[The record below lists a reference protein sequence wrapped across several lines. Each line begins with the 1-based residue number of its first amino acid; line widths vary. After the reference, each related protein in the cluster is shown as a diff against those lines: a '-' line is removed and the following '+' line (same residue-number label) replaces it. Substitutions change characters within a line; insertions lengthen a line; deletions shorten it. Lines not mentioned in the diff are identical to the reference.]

1 MYVTDT
7 VRWGRVSAPMTLLFL
22 FFLFVVFLVLVVRHQ
37 NKKNR
42 AEQVHIASL
51 VPVEREAY
59 LAKKAA
65 LAQRKQESQDSW
77 NYGSLNPHMICQH
90 CGVRGRTRTKRNTTK
105 QGISGGKAT
114 AALLTGGVSLL
125 ATGLSR
131 KVANTQAHCG
141 NCRNVWYF

>member
-1 MYVTDT
+1 MG
-7 VRWGRVSAPMTLLFL
+7 WLLLFL
-22 FFLFVVFLVLVVRHQ
+22 FIGILVLVGRH
-37 NKKNR
+37 KKHK
-42 AEQVHIASL
+42 AEQAHIASL

-65 LAQRKQESQDSW
+65 LAQRKQDSKDSW
-77 NYGSLNPHMICQH
+77 NYGTLNPQLICHH

-105 QGISGGKAT
+105 KGISGGKAT

>member
-1 MYVTDT
+1 MG
-7 VRWGRVSAPMTLLFL
+7 WLLVFL
-22 FFLFVVFLVLVVRHQ
+22 FFVVLFFLVLFLVASRDSE
-37 NKKNR
+37 KRK

-51 VPVEREAY
+51 VPAERETY

-65 LAQRKQESQDSW
+65 IARRKQDASDSW
-77 NYGSLNPHMICQH
+77 IYGNLNLQMICQH
-90 CGVRGRTRTKRNTTK
+90 CGIRGMVRTKRNTTK

-114 AALLTGGVSLL
+114 AAILTGGVSLL